1 MGGLIGGSTTISTTA
16 EKVSGLRIQSS
27 AIGKAI
33 PIIYGTTRIAPNIIW
48 YDDFNAISHTSTQ
61 SSGGGK
67 GGGGVTQTSTTY
79 TYEASL
85 IFGLCEGQVAGVGT
99 IWKDKKIITLAE
111 SGLTFFAGSATQS
124 PWGFL
129 TSNHPTKAI
138 GYQNTAY
145 AASANFP
152 LSESA
157 QLSNMS
163 FEINGFYST
172 STDANPADI
181 ITDMLTSTSHGAGF
195 SASWIADLSNFRAY
209 CTAYGL
215 NLSIAMDTQK
225 GAADWIKEI
234 CKATNSESI
243 WSEGK
248 VKIIPYGDVASGSYI
263 PNTTPIY
270 DLNDDDFC
278 DQYEPIQVTRSTPAD
293 AFNQV
298 QIEFINRANQYNT
311 ETSESKDL
319 ANIELFGLRPSEV
332 IQVHSICDSVAAKR
346 LAQLILQRTL
356 YVRNSFKF
364 KLSWKYALLEPM
376 DVVTIT
382 DLSMGFDKKA
392 VRITSIEEDDN
403 GLLSI
408 EAEEFISG
416 ISTATLYPKQDAS
429 GTVMD
434 YAVTPPSVNIPVIFD
449 PPSQLVAS
457 SKPEVWCAVSGGQ
470 YWGGCEI
477 WSSNDGTSYRY
488 MSSASSPART
498 GVIVADN
505 GTTID
510 IDLTESLSDII
521 SVTAAESAA
530 YATLS
535 YVGGELIAYTTATL
549 TASHKYTLGG
559 LYRGIYGTPTTTHAA
574 GEKFAKLDPVV
585 LKIPVTTDMI
595 GRTLYTKFL
604 SYNIYGQR
612 KEDIST
618 VAAYTHL
625 INGGSYIV
633 PVTIAEHPTWTG
645 TKTQVVLNG
654 TTIEIGRDGLG
665 NVYAT
670 GTYVCANSITLPS
683 QKTASLNMSI
693 QYGAYDTAT
702 LAQVAPSLYSVT
714 VDLSIDSGAYAS
726 FTSGDYTGT
735 TFAFRITLNSTA
747 VNVDTYVSS
756 FSVSATAPI

>member
-16 EKVSGLRIQSS
+16 EKVSGLRIQTS

-33 PIIYGTTRIAPNIIW
+33 PIVYGTTRIASNIIW

-85 IFGLCEGQVAGVGT
+85 IFGLCEGQVSGIGT

-111 SGLTFFAGSATQS
+111 SGLTFFNGSSTQS

-145 AASANFP
+145 VASAQFP

-172 STDANPADI
+172 STDASPADI
-181 ITDMLTSTSHGAGF
+181 ITDLLTNSAHGAGF
-195 SASWIADLSNFRAY
+195 NASWIADLSNYRAY

-215 NLSIAMDTQK
+215 NLSIALESQK
-225 GAADWIKEI
+225 GASDWVKDI
-234 CKATNSESI
+234 CKSTNSEAI

-248 VKIIPYGDVASGSYI
+248 LKIIPYGDTSSGAFV
-263 PNTTPIY
+263 PQTTPIY

-278 DQYEPIQVTRSTPAD
+278 DKYEPLKVTRSTPAD
-293 AFNQV
+293 AFNQI
-298 QIEFINRANQYNT
+298 QIEFINRSNQYNA

-332 IQVHSICDSVAAKR
+332 IQAHSICDPVAAKQ

-356 YVRNSFKF
+356 YVRNTFQF
-364 KLSWKYALLEPM
+364 TLSWKYALLEPM

-382 DLSMGFDKKA
+382 DASMGFNKKQ
-392 VRITSIEEDDN
+392 VRITSIDEDSD

-429 GTVMD
+429 ATVID
-434 YAVTPPSVNIPVIFD
+434 YAVTPPSVNIPVFFD

-477 WSSNDGTSYRY
+477 WSSNDGTSYRFM
-488 MSSASSPART
+488 MSALSPART
-498 GVIVADN
+498 GVVVTDN

-521 SVTAAESAA
+521 SVTAAESEA

-559 LYRGIYGTPTTTHAA
+559 LYRGIYGTPTTTHAS

-612 KEDIST
+612 KEDISS
-618 VAAYTHL
+618 VSAYTHL

-633 PVTIAEHPTWTG
+633 PVSITEHPTWAG

-654 TTIEIGRDGLG
+654 ATIELDRDTLG
-665 NVYAT
+665 DVYAT
-670 GTYVCANSITLPS
+670 GSYICANSITLPS
-683 QKTASLNMSI
+683 AKTASLNMNI

-714 VDLSIDSGAYAS
+714 VDISIDSGAYAP
-726 FTSGDYTGT
+726 FTSGDYYGT
-735 TFAFRITLNSTA
+735 TFAFQINLNSTA